1 MHSALKHIIV
11 FVTLQRH
18 LNDRRGVKFVT
29 FFRKFTKSKLYFTW
43 NSYWHDKKSKKQKS
57 TYTTENFNFKNAAS
71 IQIRKDATFNSD
83 RKQINLIPNKSF
95 RYYKQ

>member
-43 NSYWHDKKSKKQKS
+43 NSYWHVKKAMFTKIKNESLKCFVMIKKVKSKK
-57 TYTTENFNFKNAAS
+57 AL
-71 IQIRKDATFNSD
+71 IQLKI
-83 RKQINLIPNKSF
+83 LI
-95 RYYKQ
+95 